1 MQIIT
6 STNAPAAFGHYSQA
20 IAHNGLVF
28 VAGQLPMDP
37 KNPDAPLGDID
48 AQTKQTLRNVE
59 AILKEAGS
67 GLNKVLKATIFI
79 TDIGLWPAANKAYG
93 EIFGDHKPA
102 RSAVPVA
109 ALPKGA
115 SIEIE
120 VIAAQ

>member
-6 STNAPAAFGHYSQA
+6 TQNAPAAFGHYSQA
-20 IAHNGLVF
+20 ISHNGFVF

-37 KNPDAPLGDID
+37 HNPQAPLGDIEH
-48 AQTKQTLRNVE
+48 QTKQTLKNVE
-59 AILKEAGS
+59 AILKAAGS
-67 GLNKVLKATIFI
+67 SLDKVVKATIFI

-93 EIFGDHKPA
+93 DVFGDHKPA
-102 RSAVPVA
+102 RSAIPVP

-120 VIAAQ
+120 VIAAV